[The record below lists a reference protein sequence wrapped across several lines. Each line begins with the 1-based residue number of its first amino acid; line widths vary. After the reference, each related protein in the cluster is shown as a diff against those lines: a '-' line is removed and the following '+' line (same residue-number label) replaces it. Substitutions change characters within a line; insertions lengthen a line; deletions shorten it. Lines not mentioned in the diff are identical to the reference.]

1 MNSMINQLNEGYT
14 LYFGYDRDGKVQGGY
29 LKKVDRYMQPSSLQ
43 GDEESFIEMF
53 PHILDSLRNG
63 KMLQMY
69 YGDGP
74 YMYTAMLG
82 DKILEGPYGE
92 DECLDQVVV
101 ANDFHAI
108 LTLRELDNIL
118 ENSMERPV
126 VYQKAY
132 RLYGSDKYQFYTR
145 EFIKK
150 NMGDSQ

>member
-1 MNSMINQLNEGYT
+1 MSSMIDQINEGYT
-14 LYFGYDRDGKVQGGY
+14 LYFGYDRDGKMQGGY
-29 LKKVDRYMQPSSLQ
+29 LKRVGRYMQPNSLQ
-43 GDEESFIEMF
+43 GDEEDFIEMF

-63 KMLQMY
+63 KTLQMY
-69 YGDGP
+69 YSRD
-74 YMYTAMLG
+74 MYIAMLG
-82 DKILEGPYGE
+82 EEILEGPYGE
-92 DECLDQVVV
+92 DKCLNQVVV